1 MQVLLEQFL
10 DYTQI
15 ERGLSGNTRSAYGD
29 DLRRFVDFLQ
39 QNAIRSLNQVGRK
52 QILDFLMAEK
62 QRGIGARSLAR
73 RFVSIKVFFRYLT
86 DEGLLPDSVVE
97 AMDSPRLWK
106 LLPETLTPREVEQLL
121 QTPDAASLLGR
132 RDRAILE
139 TFYATGLRVS
149 ELSTLD
155 LDSLHLDEGYLRS
168 IGKGNKERIVPI
180 GGAAVNA
187 LHAYLEE
194 VRPELALPDGPR
206 AVFLTRRGA
215 PFSRKGLWKL
225 IKVYAHRAGIARNVT
240 PHTLRH
246 SFASHLL
253 SNGAPLRMIQEML
266 GHADIATTQIYTHVD
281 AARLQSVHARY
292 HPRA

>member
-266 GHADIATTQIYTHVD
+266 GHADIATTQI
-281 AARLQSVHARY
+281 
-292 HPRA
+292 